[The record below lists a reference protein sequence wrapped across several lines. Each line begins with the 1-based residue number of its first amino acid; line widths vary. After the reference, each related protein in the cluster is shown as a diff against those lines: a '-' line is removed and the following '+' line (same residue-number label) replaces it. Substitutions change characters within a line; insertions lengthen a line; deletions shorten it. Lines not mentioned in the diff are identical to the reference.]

1 MEPVSFGPQ
10 SVAMLEGHV
19 DARNALLSI
28 TLPMMQPRLFYPAM
42 TNEGMPP
49 LILTYNP
56 LMKTASPVANMKDND
71 LHTLFV
77 DELRDILW
85 AEKALTKALPKMA
98 KAAKSSELKDAFSS
112 HLKETEGHVKRLEQV
127 FESIGTAPR
136 AKKCEAMAGL
146 IKEGDELSEEFGE
159 TNAGDAALISAAQK
173 VEHYEIASYGTL
185 FNFAKLMGRD
195 EAAELL
201 QATLDEEGAADK
213 KLTKIAKSSANP
225 QANE

>member
-1 MEPVSFGPQ
+1 
-10 SVAMLEGHV
+10 
-19 DARNALLSI
+19 
-28 TLPMMQPRLFYPAM
+28 
-42 TNEGMPP
+42 
-49 LILTYNP
+49 
-56 LMKTASPVANMKDND
+56 MKTTSKAPDMKNND

-98 KAAKSSELKDAFSS
+98 KAAKSPDLKDAFTS

-127 FESIGTAPR
+127 FESIGSAPR

-146 IKEGDELSEEFGE
+146 IKEGDELAEEFGD

-185 FNFAKLMGRD
+185 CNFAKLMGHT
-195 EAAELL
+195 EAASLL
-201 QATLDEEGAADK
+201 QETLDEEGAADK

-225 QANE
+225 EANQ